1 MLQSISVVIAFH
13 AALDEWNFE
22 TVVRQMYPKLQVSF
36 VRINYN
42 TRGAVETAL
51 IAVQNLPA
59 GEQIVMSNTQSIH
72 RIKNVLR
79 FNVNL

>member
-1 MLQSISVVIAFH
+1 LLAVVIAFH

-22 TVVRQMYPKLQVSF
+22 TVVRQMYPKLQISF
-36 VRINYN
+36 VRVNYN

-59 GEQIVMSNTQSIH
+59 TDQIVRYTQESLEIANYCSEH
-72 RIKNVLR
+72 
-79 FNVNL
+79 